1 MLQRVRQRRAGLAAL
16 LKALRKVQ
24 LLEHSALQPYAWLG
38 HVHALEQR
46 QQQQEDGQA
55 QQ

>member
-1 MLQRVRQRRAGLAAL
+1 L
-16 LKALRKVQ
+16 LKALRKVK
-24 LLEHSALQPYAWLG
+24 LLKHSALQLWLG